1 MEQRYVEEATFE
13 ELKQKIEKI
22 CQENSLMCK
31 FVNGDPIRLVIWPD
45 MSMEGQLSMLDEP
58 AGHTGHGSVLTILF
72 ADADVTY
79 KITGG
84 FVVSRQLLGKL
95 LSTAQKLHYMYL
107 WAFYRQ
113 TLLARRV
120 AAADRSAAQNAV
132 QPALESAT

>member
-1 MEQRYVEEATFE
+1 MEQRYVEEAAFE
-13 ELKQKIEKI
+13 ELQRKIEKI
-22 CQENSLMCK
+22 CRENSLMCK

-79 KITGG
+79 KISGG
-84 FVVSRQLLGKL
+84 FVVSRQLLSKL
-95 LSTAQKLHYMYL
+95 LSNARKLHYMYL

-113 TLLARRV
+113 TVHARRL
-120 AAADRSAAQNAV
+120 AAADHGAGQSAA
-132 QPALESAT
+132 LEAGA

>member
-1 MEQRYVEEATFE
+1 MEQRYVEEAAFE
-13 ELKQKIEKI
+13 ELQRKIEKI

-79 KITGG
+79 KISGDL
-84 FVVSRQLLGKL
+84 VISRKL
-95 LSTAQKLHYMYL
+95 LSKLLTNAQKLHYMYL

-113 TLLARRV
+113 TLHARRV
-120 AAADRSAAQNAV
+120 AAQDAMSCPSEIN
-132 QPALESAT
+132 

>member
-1 MEQRYVEEATFE
+1 MEQRYVEESAFE
-13 ELKQKIEKI
+13 GLQRKIEKI
-22 CQENSLMCK
+22 CRENSLMCK

-113 TLLARRV
+113 TLHARRV
-120 AAADRSAAQNAV
+120 AAQDAMSCPSEIN
-132 QPALESAT
+132 